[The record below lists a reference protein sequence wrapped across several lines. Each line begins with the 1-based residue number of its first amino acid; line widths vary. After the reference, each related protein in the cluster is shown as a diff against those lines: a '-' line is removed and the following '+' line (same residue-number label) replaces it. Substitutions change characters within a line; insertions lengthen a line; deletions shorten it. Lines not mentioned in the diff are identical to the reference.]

1 MLSAFLAAPQNARQ
15 ILSGRQ
21 VDYIVMCSASA
32 EQSDFVRLA
41 PDGLAARLGR
51 GETPDFLE
59 RLELDPTRKLSVW
72 RLRSDK

>member
-1 MLSAFLAAPQNARQ
+1 
-15 ILSGRQ
+15 
-21 VDYIVMCSASA
+21 VMCSASA